1 MSAGFYLG
9 FIVWG
14 RSPEWPKA
22 PSFLGGSF
30 PHPPMESV
38 RFYVEDDE
46 NDADVTLTLDL
57 RTFAELAAALDRA
70 QRWREI
76 GLGAQI
82 LRDLGVS
89 SIRLLATRTRQYVGL
104 AGFGIEIADTEIIAP

>member
-46 NDADVTLTLDL
+46 NDIFSILSSARETTSFWWENVKAIVILKRILAKMSLWRKQDVTK
-57 RTFAELAAALDRA
+57 F
-70 QRWREI
+70 
-76 GLGAQI
+76 
-82 LRDLGVS
+82 
-89 SIRLLATRTRQYVGL
+89 
-104 AGFGIEIADTEIIAP
+104 II